1 MARNDICDVTRKSIY
16 DKIDNLE
23 DKLKLSIKNI
33 NDRIE
38 LQLQAHKNLIS
49 ESTKNTN
56 VILDDQ
62 YNDIN
67 VLIKK
72 MDNMNNVISDI
83 DHLSEKLLSMKQNIV
98 DLEKYID
105 LLNTLDKN
113 MSKTTYDLKHIEND
127 IEHIKN
133 DIDELENELSQLN
146 DIFNS
151 NDYRTIPNMVI
162 MYDRIMKYKYII
174 IGGLFVILLFIDG
187 GTSSTMGTLIMKMLS
202 YFGI

>member
-23 DKLKLSIKNI
+23 EKLKLSIKNI

-113 MSKTTYDLKHIEND
+113 MSKTAYDLKHIEND

-174 IGGLFVILLFIDG
+174 IGGLFVVLLFIDG

>member
-23 DKLKLSIKNI
+23 EKLKLSIKNI

-113 MSKTTYDLKHIEND
+113 MSKTAYDLKHIEND

>member
-83 DHLSEKLLSMKQNIV
+83 DHLSEKLLSMKQNII

-113 MSKTTYDLKHIEND
+113 MSKTAYDLKHIEND